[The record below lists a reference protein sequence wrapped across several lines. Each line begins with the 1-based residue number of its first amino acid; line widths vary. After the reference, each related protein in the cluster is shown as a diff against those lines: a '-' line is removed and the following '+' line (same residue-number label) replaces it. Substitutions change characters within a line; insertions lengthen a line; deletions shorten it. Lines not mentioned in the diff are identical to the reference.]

1 MTLSGKLVVGV
12 FLAGALGP
20 FGGAAHQ
27 RTEEGNRL
35 YVEKAYDDA
44 LRAYTEAQVEL
55 PEAPVLFYDIGNVL
69 YRQGDLEGAEEAWTR
84 AMVGAEQELQ
94 ADIAH
99 NLGNARYQRQAFQE
113 AIDAYRRALQAR
125 PDDRDTKRNMEL
137 ALRQLQAQQQ
147 QQQQQQQQE
156 QQNDDESKKE
166 QNEDSKNKPSP
177 DEEQPP
183 GENSESPQE
192 PKQGEGEQ
200 QERPEGGMTR
210 EEAERLLDSLEA
222 QEKDNLKEEEARRK
236 AQAGKRRE
244 KDW

>member
-147 QQQQQQQQE
+147 QQQQQE

>member
-84 AMVGAEQELQ
+84 AMVGADQELQ

-137 ALRQLQAQQQ
+137 ALRQLEA
-147 QQQQQQQQE
+147 QQQQQE

>member
-84 AMVGAEQELQ
+84 AMVGADQELQ

-99 NLGNARYQRQAFQE
+99 NLGNAKYQRQAFQE

-147 QQQQQQQQE
+147 QQE
-156 QQNDDESKKE
+156 QQNDDESKKD

>member
-84 AMVGAEQELQ
+84 AMVGADQELQ

-147 QQQQQQQQE
+147 QQE
-156 QQNDDESKKE
+156 QQNDDESKKD